1 LTNFLKDRYQRCLRH
16 ASLHGLLLTG
26 LTSLAIPLLQAF
38 LDRTSD
44 IQTVSLLSAFIPSSQ
59 LDAKEKKQVERWVEG
74 YRDLLDSWGMFTAR
88 SNFDVH
94 RWERLR
100 KMGQEMGDERIIC
113 PAYVPCLTFEWGAD
127 D

>member
-1 LTNFLKDRYQRCLRH
+1 
-16 ASLHGLLLTG
+16 
-26 LTSLAIPLLQAF
+26 
-38 LDRTSD
+38 
-44 IQTVSLLSAFIPSSQ
+44 
-59 LDAKEKKQVERWVEG
+59 
-74 YRDLLDSWGMFTAR
+74 MFTAR

-113 PAYVPCLTFEWGAD
+113 PAYVPCLTYEWGAD

>member
-1 LTNFLKDRYQRCLRH
+1 MTNFLKDRYQRCLRH

-100 KMGQEMGDERIIC
+100 KLGEEMGDERIIC
-113 PAYVPCLTFEWGAD
+113 PA
-127 D
+127 